1 MLDEL
6 RGTPEVLYGAAI
18 ALLVVVLL
26 TPAVGGMARL
36 LGVVDEPDGRRLN
49 RRPIPRLGGIA
60 IFLGIVVP
68 SLAFLDLSGEMRGIL
83 LGAAVACV
91 VGAVDD
97 FRGLAPVPKLA
108 GQVLAASIP
117 VAFGTWI
124 DHFTLPF
131 VGAVDLPAGVGVPLT
146 IFWIV
151 AVMNMV
157 NFLDGMDGLASGV
170 CAISGVTFAVIS
182 LSLGKPDAAV
192 LSAIVAG
199 ACVGFLRHNFF
210 PARIFMGDSGALVL
224 GFTLASISVAG
235 LLKTASTVVLFLPL
249 LVLAVPIIDT
259 SFVVAKR
266 LKYRRPISGADR
278 SHLHHRFVDIGFS
291 QRRAALTMWAWT
303 ATLGAAALATRFI
316 PFREGGEWHP
326 AETIAVAAIALAAL
340 AFSVYIVYLL
350 EIVKLANP
358 RIRARRQAGAHDDR
372 PPTRDR
378 SGAAPETACDTVSQ
392 ALLVATRP
400 GYRRRSAGWAPAP
413 FARDSG
419 SLRLPGERPLDQFVH
434 RMHGRAGRR
443 KDIRDEIQATRQVA
457 NPPLAMYE
465 TPDLLV
471 ARPADPDQLRQVARA
486 TPDLGDRNI
495 AAVESADGS
504 HERPR
509 GSGRR
514 RGHLTSVT
522 ATPCRVRAVFV
533 PALCRGSAPRFLVTL
548 CHKCRAAAARGVAAG
563 GSRRDRPWE
572 RGPVGVG
579 RRGCSVR
586 LRRVNR
592 RRRHGASALARST
605 KSAST
610 SLNAGCRC
618 AAWP

>member
-36 LGVVDEPDGRRLN
+36 LGVVDEPDARRLN
-49 RRPIPRLGGIA
+49 RRPIPRLGGLA

-97 FRGLAPVPKLA
+97 FRGLSPVPKLA
-108 GQVLAASIP
+108 GQVLAAAIP
-117 VAFGTWI
+117 TVFGVWI
-124 DHFTLPF
+124 DHFTFPF
-131 VGAVDLPAGVGVPLT
+131 LGAVDLPAGLGVPLT

-157 NFLDGMDGLASGV
+157 NFLDGLDGLASGV

-182 LSLGKPDAAV
+182 LSLGKPDAAI
-192 LSAIVAG
+192 LSAVVAG

-224 GFTLASISVAG
+224 GFTLASISVVG

-266 LKYRRPISGADR
+266 LKYRQPISGADR

-316 PFREGGEWHP
+316 PFREGGEWHA
-326 AETIAVAAIALAAL
+326 AETVAVAGFALAAL

-358 RIRARRQAGAHDDR
+358 RVRARRVQQREATADEAG
-372 PPTRDR
+372 
-378 SGAAPETACDTVSQ
+378 SE
-392 ALLVATRP
+392 
-400 GYRRRSAGWAPAP
+400 RRSA
-413 FARDSG
+413 
-419 SLRLPGERPLDQFVH
+419 
-434 RMHGRAGRR
+434 
-443 KDIRDEIQATRQVA
+443 
-457 NPPLAMYE
+457 
-465 TPDLLV
+465 
-471 ARPADPDQLRQVARA
+471 
-486 TPDLGDRNI
+486 
-495 AAVESADGS
+495 
-504 HERPR
+504 
-509 GSGRR
+509 
-514 RGHLTSVT
+514 
-522 ATPCRVRAVFV
+522 
-533 PALCRGSAPRFLVTL
+533 
-548 CHKCRAAAARGVAAG
+548 
-563 GSRRDRPWE
+563 
-572 RGPVGVG
+572 
-579 RRGCSVR
+579 
-586 LRRVNR
+586 
-592 RRRHGASALARST
+592 
-605 KSAST
+605 
-610 SLNAGCRC
+610 
-618 AAWP
+618 